1 MERVVVTESL
11 TKIYKSGKRRTE
23 AVRDLS
29 LEIKR
34 GEVFGFIGPNGAGKS
49 TTIKMLLS
57 ILYPT
62 SGKAWVFGVDVRSPD
77 ARKRVGYL
85 PENPRFYDYLS
96 GEEFLRFAG
105 MLAGLSGSRLE
116 KKVESLL
123 KYVGI
128 YDARKRKLRK
138 YSKGMIQRIG
148 LAQALM
154 GDPDLIILD
163 EPTSGLD
170 PLGRK
175 LTLDLIRSLRSRGK
189 TVFFSTHILKD
200 VEEVADRVGILF
212 KGRLL
217 KVFSL
222 DEERQR
228 ENDYQ
233 IEIENAGIDLFIA
246 AEKLAELTKKDEK
259 RVTFLVREDNLFE
272 FLEAVRDKGGRIITL
287 TRKKRNL
294 EEIFLETIG
303 EG

>member
-1 MERVVVTESL
+1 MERAIVTEGL
-11 TKIYKSGKRRTE
+11 TKIYKSGKRQTE
-23 AVRDLS
+23 AVRDLT
-29 LEIKR
+29 LEVKR

-62 SGKAWVFGVDVRSPD
+62 SGRAWIFGLDARSPD
-77 ARKRVGYL
+77 SRKKVGYL

-96 GEEFLRFAG
+96 GEEFLRFVG
-105 MLAGLSGSRLE
+105 MLAGLSGAKLE
-116 KKVESLL
+116 RKVESLL
-123 KYVGI
+123 RYVGI

-189 TVFFSTHILKD
+189 TIFFSTHILKD
-200 VEEVADRVGILF
+200 VEEIANRVGILY
-212 KGRLL
+212 KGKLL

-222 DEERQR
+222 DEERR
-228 ENDYQ
+228 GSGDYQ
-233 IEIENAGIDLFIA
+233 IEIENAGIDLLAA
-246 AEKLAELTKKDEK
+246 AEKLAEPSKKNEN
-259 RVTFLVREDNLFE
+259 RITFIVKEDSLFD
-272 FLEAVRDKGGRIITL
+272 FLEIVRDKGGEIVSMA
-287 TRKKRNL
+287 RKKRNL

-303 EG
+303 KG

>member
-1 MERVVVTESL
+1 MERAIVTEGL
-11 TKIYKSGKRRTE
+11 TKIYRSGKRRTE

-29 LEIKR
+29 LEVKR

-62 SGKAWVFGVDVRSPD
+62 SGKAWIFGIDVRSPES
-77 ARKRVGYL
+77 RKRVGYL
-85 PENPRFYDYLS
+85 PENPSFYGYLS

-105 MLAGLSGSRLE
+105 MLAGLSGSKLE
-116 KKVESLL
+116 KKVKSLL

-148 LAQALM
+148 LAQALV

-200 VEEVADRVGILF
+200 VEEIADRVGILY
-212 KGRLL
+212 KGKLL
-217 KVFSL
+217 KIFSL
-222 DEERQR
+222 DEEKMGGG
-228 ENDYQ
+228 DYQ
-233 IEIENAGIDLFIA
+233 IEVENAGIDLLAA
-246 AEKLAELTKKDEK
+246 AEKLAEPSKKSEN
-259 RVTFLVREDNLFE
+259 RITFIVKENSLFD
-272 FLEAVRDKGGRIITL
+272 FLEIVRNKGGGIVSL
-287 TRKKRNL
+287 TRKKKNL

>member
-1 MERVVVTESL
+1 MERVIVTESL

-62 SGKAWVFGVDVRSPD
+62 SGKAWVFGVDIRSPD

-246 AEKLAELTKKDEK
+246 AEKLAELMEKDEK

>member
-1 MERVVVTESL
+1 MERVIVTESL

-272 FLEAVRDKGGRIITL
+272 FLEAVRGKGGRIITL

>member
-1 MERVVVTESL
+1 MERAIVTEGL
-11 TKIYKSGKRRTE
+11 TKIYKSGKRQTE
-23 AVRDLS
+23 AVRDLT
-29 LEIKR
+29 LEVKR

-62 SGKAWVFGVDVRSPD
+62 SGRAWIFGLDARSPD
-77 ARKRVGYL
+77 SRKKVGYL

-96 GEEFLRFAG
+96 GEEFLRFVG
-105 MLAGLSGSRLE
+105 MLAGLSGAKLE
-116 KKVESLL
+116 RKVESLL
-123 KYVGI
+123 RYVGI

-189 TVFFSTHILKD
+189 TIFFSTHILKD
-200 VEEVADRVGILF
+200 VEEIANRVGILY
-212 KGRLL
+212 KGKLL

-222 DEERQR
+222 DEERR
-228 ENDYQ
+228 GSGDYQ
-233 IEIENAGIDLFIA
+233 IEIENAGIDLLAA
-246 AEKLAELTKKDEK
+246 AEKLAEPSKKNEN
-259 RVTFLVREDNLFE
+259 RITFIVKEDSLFD
-272 FLEAVRDKGGRIITL
+272 FLEIVRNKGGEIVSMA
-287 TRKKRNL
+287 RKKRNL

>member
-1 MERVVVTESL
+1 MERAIVTEGL
-11 TKIYKSGKRRTE
+11 TKIYKSGKRQTE
-23 AVRDLS
+23 AVRDLT
-29 LEIKR
+29 LEVKR

-62 SGKAWVFGVDVRSPD
+62 SGRAWIFGLDARSPD
-77 ARKRVGYL
+77 SRKKVGYL

-96 GEEFLRFAG
+96 GEEFLRFVG
-105 MLAGLSGSRLE
+105 MLAGLSGAKLE
-116 KKVESLL
+116 RKVESLL
-123 KYVGI
+123 RYVGI

-189 TVFFSTHILKD
+189 TIFFSTHILKD
-200 VEEVADRVGILF
+200 VEEIANRVGILY
-212 KGRLL
+212 KGKLL

-222 DEERQR
+222 DEERR
-228 ENDYQ
+228 GSEDYQ
-233 IEIENAGIDLFIA
+233 IEIENAGIDLLA
-246 AEKLAELTKKDEK
+246 AVEKLAEPSKKNEN
-259 RVTFLVREDNLFE
+259 RITFIVKEDSLFD
-272 FLEAVRDKGGRIITL
+272 FLEIVRNKGGEIVSMA
-287 TRKKRNL
+287 RKKRNL

-303 EG
+303 KG

>member
-1 MERVVVTESL
+1 MERVIVTESL

-62 SGKAWVFGVDVRSPD
+62 SGKAWVFGVDIRSPD

>member
-1 MERVVVTESL
+1 MERVIVTESL

>member
-62 SGKAWVFGVDVRSPD
+62 SGKAWVFGVDIRSPD

>member
-1 MERVVVTESL
+1 MERAIVTEGL
-11 TKIYKSGKRRTE
+11 TKIYKSGKRQTE
-23 AVRDLS
+23 AVRDLT
-29 LEIKR
+29 LEVKR

-62 SGKAWVFGVDVRSPD
+62 SGRAWIFGLDARSPD
-77 ARKRVGYL
+77 SRKKVGYL
-85 PENPRFYDYLS
+85 PENPKFYDYLS
-96 GEEFLRFAG
+96 GEEFLRFVG
-105 MLAGLSGSRLE
+105 MLAGLSGAKLE
-116 KKVESLL
+116 RKVESLL
-123 KYVGI
+123 RYVGI

-189 TVFFSTHILKD
+189 TIFFSTHILKD
-200 VEEVADRVGILF
+200 VEEIANRVGILY
-212 KGRLL
+212 KGKLL

-222 DEERQR
+222 DEERR
-228 ENDYQ
+228 GSGDYQ
-233 IEIENAGIDLFIA
+233 IEIENAGIDLLAA
-246 AEKLAELTKKDEK
+246 AEKLAEPSKKNEN
-259 RVTFLVREDNLFE
+259 RITFIVKEDSLFD
-272 FLEAVRDKGGRIITL
+272 FLEIVRDKGGEIVSMA
-287 TRKKRNL
+287 RKKRNL

-303 EG
+303 KG